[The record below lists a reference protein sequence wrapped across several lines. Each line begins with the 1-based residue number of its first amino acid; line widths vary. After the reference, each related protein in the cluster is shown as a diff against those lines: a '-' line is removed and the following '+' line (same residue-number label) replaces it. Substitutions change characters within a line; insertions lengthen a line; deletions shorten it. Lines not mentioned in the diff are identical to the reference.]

1 MRIIADLDLCQ
12 GHAVCQDE
20 APSAFT
26 VPKRGKVEILDPTP
40 GPEARADIE
49 RAVRYCPTQALSIRE
64 DEPGGWQPAEPAE
77 RVNTAKG
84 TR

>member
-1 MRIIADLDLCQ
+1 LRIIADLDLCQ

-20 APSAFT
+20 APSTFT

-40 GPEARADIE
+40 GPDARADIE

-64 DEPGGWQPAEPAE
+64 DPGGWQPAESAG
-77 RVNTAKG
+77 RVNTASKG